1 MTSADKPEWLSG
13 RNNGLLISFTLLF
26 CVLAIASPTFLS
38 PYTMFVLTRQT
49 AFYVLIALAQAVCLV
64 VGGMNLSVGAM
75 GSMTTVLLGLCLD
88 TWGLSPWLGVPMA
101 LAFGGAS
108 GFVNGW
114 LITRFKIDSFIVTLS
129 MMFLYMGL
137 RSGNSGGQP

>member
-1 MTSADKPEWLSG
+1 
-13 RNNGLLISFTLLF
+13 
-26 CVLAIASPTFLS
+26 
-38 PYTMFVLTRQT
+38 
-49 AFYVLIALAQAVCLV
+49 
-64 VGGMNLSVGAM
+64 
-75 GSMTTVLLGLCLD
+75 
-88 TWGLSPWLGVPMA
+88 MA

-137 RSGNSGGQP
+137 RSGISAGSLTRCRIPSASSASRRCSVYPTCFSSR